1 MLPHQVSMHGWSLRT
16 REAENRTS
24 LWKEALQNSNRAPER
39 VLLRQNEIEGRLE
52 ETEEELWFFKGEMQ
66 KRDTMFSV
74 SDLGELSKNNI
85 FSNIILQ
92 GQIEGASDEGQE
104 IFMPFSVMQ
113 LII

>member
-1 MLPHQVSMHGWSLRT
+1 
-16 REAENRTS
+16 
-24 LWKEALQNSNRAPER
+24 
-39 VLLRQNEIEGRLE
+39 
-52 ETEEELWFFKGEMQ
+52 MQ